1 MHARIDHLLSLRDGE
16 PVDVAVRAHVE
27 SCGEC
32 AQAQARLENLRRRLN
47 ALPAAPSTRTDGWE
61 RLRARLSLANQ
72 SSSPHRWS
80 TAVPIAASLVVL
92 VLLAGVLLR
101 SGGSEPPGFVAA
113 PDAASVMPD
122 RNSIEELRRKSRVLE
137 EVLAALPAR
146 PAVERAGTAMPI
158 DTLQAQVQW
167 VDHQLSVSGAT
178 DEAPAVTERLW
189 RERVEIMNTLVQ
201 LRYVEA
207 QRVAL

>member
-1 MHARIDHLLSLRDGE
+1 MHARIDDLLSLRDGE
-16 PVDVAVRAHVE
+16 PVDLAVRSHVE

-32 AQAQARLENLRRRLN
+32 ARTKAALENMRRRLA
-47 ALPAAPSTRTDGWE
+47 ALPAVDAPRDGWV
-61 RLRARLSLANQ
+61 RLQARIDPIPRRATPRHRGGLA
-72 SSSPHRWS
+72 
-80 TAVPIAASLVVL
+80 AIAASCALLGV
-92 VLLAGVLLR
+92 LAGVLLR
-101 SGGSEPPGFVAA
+101 ETGSGAPQLVAA
-113 PDAASVMPD
+113 PEAVVPPQTLD
-122 RNSIEELRRKSRVLE
+122 SIEELRDRSRVLE

-146 PAVERAGTAMPI
+146 PSVGRAGTVVPI

-167 VDHQLSVSGAT
+167 VDHQLSVVGAT
-178 DEAPAVTERLW
+178 HAAPDLRERLW